1 MKTFVHRLAL
11 LALAVPPLSQPPSA
25 LRNSLRPTRKS
36 PSTARNHKK
45 VVLDATKDLSPAQW
59 NFKSAP
65 DRWSVA
71 ECMEHIAAAEDFIRG
86 MVVEKVWVP
95 PAAPAATSL

>member
-1 MKTFVHRLAL
+1 M
-11 LALAVPPLSQPPSA
+11 
-25 LRNSLRPTRKS
+25 
-36 PSTARNHKK
+36 
-45 VVLDATKDLSPAQW
+45 VLDATKDLSPAQW

-86 MVVEKVWVP
+86 MVVEKVMVAP
-95 PAAPAATSL
+95 PLPAATSL